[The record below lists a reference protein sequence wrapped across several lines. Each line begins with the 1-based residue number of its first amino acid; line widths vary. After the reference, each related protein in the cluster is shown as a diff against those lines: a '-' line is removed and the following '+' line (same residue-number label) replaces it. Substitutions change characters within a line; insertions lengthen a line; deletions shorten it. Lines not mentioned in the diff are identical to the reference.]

1 MGGNKLAA
9 RIQDDL
15 KDAIKGREKVKLK
28 VLRMLLST
36 LKNAQIEQGGE
47 LDEEK
52 EIQVIS
58 SYARKCR
65 ESIAEFQK
73 GAREDL
79 VSNERA
85 DLEIVTTYLPKQ
97 LDKDEIRIELKKIIE
112 KTGASTPR
120 DMGRVM
126 GPIMSKF
133 KGRVDGSMV
142 KQMAI
147 DILKAGE

>member
-1 MGGNKLAA
+1 MAGNKLAA
-9 RIQDDL
+9 GIQEDL
-15 KDAIKGREKVKLK
+15 KDAIRGKEKVKLK
-28 VLRMLLST
+28 VLRMLLSA

-52 EIQVIS
+52 EIEVIS

-85 DLEIVTTYLPKQ
+85 ELEIVTAYLPEQ
-97 LDKDEIRIELKKIIE
+97 LDENEIRIELEKIIE

-133 KGRVDGSMV
+133 KGRVDGSLV

>member
-1 MGGNKLAA
+1 MAGNKLAA
-9 RIQDDL
+9 GIQEDL
-15 KDAIKGREKVKLK
+15 KDAIRGKEKVKLK
-28 VLRMLLST
+28 VLRMLLSA

-52 EIQVIS
+52 EIEVIS

-85 DLEIVTTYLPKQ
+85 ELEIVTAYLPEQ
-97 LDKDEIRIELKKIIE
+97 LDENEIRIELEKIIE

-120 DMGRVM
+120 DMGRIM

-133 KGRVDGSMV
+133 KGRVDGSLV